1 MSDERGSGLP
11 LTQNMIGGLAL
22 IGLGGLACWLTS
34 DLSQGSLSA
43 MGAGFL
49 PRWLALGMATLG
61 VALVGIAFRSSDDE
75 PFGHVSWRG
84 LGLILLAIIAFAI
97 LIRPFHF
104 GTTTLPGFGLVVAGP
119 FAVIIGGLATPEARL
134 RELIVLSL
142 LLTALCMLLFGDL
155 LNLPIPIFPQFL
167 TSLLPG
173 VPAKLLLRG
182 ASTILI
188 VISAAAILLHL
199 RQQKQG
205 IGTSA
210 ETGNPHE

>member
-1 MSDERGSGLP
+1 MSDGRGSGLP

-22 IGLGGLACWLTS
+22 IGLGGLALWLTS

-49 PRWLALGMATLG
+49 PRWLALGIGVLG
-61 VALVGIAFRSSDDE
+61 VALVGIALRSDGE
-75 PFGHVSWRG
+75 AFGHVSWRS
-84 LGLILLAIIAFAI
+84 LGLILLAIIGFAV

-119 FAVIIGGLATPEARL
+119 FAVIVGGLATPEARP
-134 RELIVLSL
+134 RELIVLAL

-173 VPAKLLLRG
+173 VAAKLLLRG
-182 ASTILI
+182 VSTILI
-188 VISAAAILLHL
+188 VISTAAILLHL

-205 IGTSA
+205 IGTSG
-210 ETGNPHE
+210 ETGKPHE